1 MKQKISNKS
10 VMSVLLFV
18 LPYIIVEF
26 TNIILITIDRSLSN
40 SIGTTAIVV
49 FASLISLDSA
59 INTIQECISQ
69 SHSIVLSRDRKNNNS
84 INTVAIF
91 LQIFS
96 SMIISLI
103 IFIFANKLT
112 YIYTLEND
120 ARNILTCL
128 LKLKAIQLPILAIS
142 YIPKNDLKVK
152 GKTNLVL
159 IATVISSLFN
169 ILGDI
174 ISIKLGFNEVG
185 IYVATIISTLINTIL
200 LFIFSKYKYRKIKMV
215 YIKDIINHA
224 KDLLFNKAIQKF
236 AYIFLESISS
246 SFGTN
251 VYVIVCVCSAVVEV
265 LLQLAEGYYTGL
277 LISYANSI
285 ENEENNLLTKVN
297 KITIYSL
304 IFSLIF
310 FIIIPY
316 PAWYFLG
323 RSVPWS
329 ECGIYVYLYS
339 TEFFTY
345 ILNNNYLAY
354 LSANK
359 DTKAIRLTSFIG
371 GICIRIPLLCLIKYF
386 NIGLVSLGLVCT
398 VDRLVRTIYLKSYIK
413 NNKNLYKD

>member
-69 SHSIVLSRDRKNNNS
+69 SHSIVLSRGRKNNNN

-200 LFIFSKYKYRKIKMV
+200 LFIFSKYKYRKIH
-215 YIKDIINHA
+215 YIK
-224 KDLLFNKAIQKF
+224 
-236 AYIFLESISS
+236 
-246 SFGTN
+246 G
-251 VYVIVCVCSAVVEV
+251 C
-265 LLQLAEGYYTGL
+265 YY
-277 LISYANSI
+277 
-285 ENEENNLLTKVN
+285 
-297 KITIYSL
+297 
-304 IFSLIF
+304 
-310 FIIIPY
+310 
-316 PAWYFLG
+316 
-323 RSVPWS
+323 
-329 ECGIYVYLYS
+329 
-339 TEFFTY
+339 
-345 ILNNNYLAY
+345 
-354 LSANK
+354 
-359 DTKAIRLTSFIG
+359 
-371 GICIRIPLLCLIKYF
+371 
-386 NIGLVSLGLVCT
+386 
-398 VDRLVRTIYLKSYIK
+398 
-413 NNKNLYKD
+413 